1 MTPFNDS
8 KENTSK
14 TEISDT
20 EVLKKTIDN
29 LKAEIIL
36 LNSRM
41 AKLETEVNKLRELV
55 AFQQR
60 SLAIQKQA
68 IEDVKSNSIDD
79 FIAKF

>member
-41 AKLETEVNKLRELV
+41 VKLETEVNKLRELV

-68 IEDVKSNSIDD
+68 IEDVKSNSIDE